1 MLLNLYCNYMRYD
14 NVILFLFSF
23 FLKNLENGRSDEK
36 SKYIV
41 MNRNLEILRD
51 CVVCCTRVWLC
62 LSLLHC
68 QKSRSSFNL
77 DITF

>member
-36 SKYIV
+36 V
-41 MNRNLEILRD
+41 N
-51 CVVCCTRVWLC
+51 T
-62 LSLLHC
+62 LL
-68 QKSRSSFNL
+68 
-77 DITF
+77 